1 MCVVDENLCQAR
13 MEKVA
18 NVEKGIEDI
27 QKDFNRF
34 IELAE
39 KQDRIISTQTT
50 RIALIE
56 QQLAILKWVSSAAI
70 GAVILLLVNNAW
82 KIFVG

>member
-1 MCVVDENLCQAR
+1 MCAVDENLCQAR

-18 NVEKGIEDI
+18 NIEKGIVDI
-27 QKDFNRF
+27 QKDFDRF
-34 IELAE
+34 IKLAE
-39 KQDRIISTQTT
+39 KQDSIISTQTT

-56 QQLAILKWVSSAAI
+56 QQLAILKWVSGVAI

>member
-1 MCVVDENLCQAR
+1 MCAVDENLCQAR

-18 NVEKGIEDI
+18 
-27 QKDFNRF
+27 KDFDRF

-56 QQLAILKWVSSAAI
+56 QQLAILKWVSGAAI

-82 KIFVG
+82 KVFVG